1 MVQTPAKPTAPD
13 PTRLDATVAEVVRK
27 LDPEQI
33 VLFGSA
39 ARKEMAADSDVDL
52 LVIRDAAARRT

>member
-1 MVQTPAKPTAPD
+1 MAGASTRPAAPD
-13 PTRLDATVAEVVRK
+13 TTRLDATVAQVVRK

-39 ARKEMAADSDVDL
+39 ARKEMPPAVTS
-52 LVIRDAAARRT
+52 TSW